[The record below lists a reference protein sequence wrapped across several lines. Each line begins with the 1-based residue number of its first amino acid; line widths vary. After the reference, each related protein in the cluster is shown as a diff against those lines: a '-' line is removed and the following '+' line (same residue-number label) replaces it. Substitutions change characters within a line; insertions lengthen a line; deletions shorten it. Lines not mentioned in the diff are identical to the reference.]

1 MRAYI
6 PVGWEQLAAF
16 DAAGRLEG
24 PLRGCAVDP
33 SWRAGD
39 PEVDEEEWEFE
50 AQLAAAEALAD
61 LDGGVVLAVDVP
73 DPEPGGSDSP
83 FEDGW
88 VSLDGSDQPPRHGGR
103 ADHGPRVVRRPGDP
117 GAAGPLSA
125 QPVRTAWPAPRWRP
139 SACP

>member
-16 DAAGRLEG
+16 DSAGRLEG

-33 SWRAGD
+33 SWRASD

-50 AQLAAAEALAD
+50 AQLVAAEALAD
-61 LDGGVVLAVDVP
+61 LDGGGVVLAVDVP
-73 DPEPGGSDSP
+73 APEQGGPGSP

-88 VSLDGSDQPPRHGGR
+88 VSLT
-103 ADHGPRVVRRPGDP
+103 GPISRRDTAAVLTTDLAWFGVQEIPGLLD
-117 GAAGPLSA
+117 
-125 QPVRTAWPAPRWRP
+125 R
-139 SACP
+139 

>member
-6 PVGWEQLAAF
+6 PVGWGQLAAF

-33 SWRAGD
+33 AWRAGNPD
-39 PEVDEEEWEFE
+39 VDEEEWEFE

-73 DPEPGGSDSP
+73 EPVAAGRDSP

-88 VSLDGSDQPPRHGGR
+88 VTLPGPVSRRDTAAALTTDLAWFAVQEIPGLLDR
-103 ADHGPRVVRRPGDP
+103 
-117 GAAGPLSA
+117 
-125 QPVRTAWPAPRWRP
+125 
-139 SACP
+139 

>member
-6 PVGWEQLAAF
+6 PVGWGQLAAF
-16 DAAGRLEG
+16 DAAGGLEG

-33 SWRAGD
+33 AWRAGD
-39 PEVDEEEWEFE
+39 PDVDEEEWEFE

-73 DPEPGGSDSP
+73 EPDTTGPDAP

-88 VSLDGSDQPPRHGGR
+88 VSL
-103 ADHGPRVVRRPGDP
+103 
-117 GAAGPLSA
+117 AGPIS
-125 QPVRTAWPAPRWRP
+125 RRDTAAALTMDLAWFGVQEIPGLLDR
-139 SACP
+139 

>member
-16 DAAGRLEG
+16 ESGGRLEG
-24 PLRGCAVDP
+24 PLRACAVDP

-73 DPEPGGSDSP
+73 RPEPAGSNSP
-83 FEDGW
+83 FTDGW
-88 VSLDGSDQPPRHGGR
+88 VSLTGPISRHDTAAVLTTDLAWFG
-103 ADHGPRVVRRPGDP
+103 VQEIPGLLD
-117 GAAGPLSA
+117 
-125 QPVRTAWPAPRWRP
+125 R
-139 SACP
+139 

>member
-16 DAAGRLEG
+16 DSAGRLEG

-33 SWRAGD
+33 SWRASD

-61 LDGGVVLAVDVP
+61 LDGGGVVLAVDVTEP
-73 DPEPGGSDSP
+73 DAVEADAG

-88 VSLDGSDQPPRHGGR
+88 VTL
-103 ADHGPRVVRRPGDP
+103 
-117 GAAGPLSA
+117 
-125 QPVRTAWPAPRWRP
+125 PVR
-139 SACP
+139 SAVVTPHPC